1 MKINTRNNVLISSI
15 LLATTS
21 SLCCIVPVITIIGG
35 VAGVSSSFGWL
46 TPLRPYLIVATVLSL
61 GFAFYQAYKPRK
73 KDSCGCE
80 TGKKSFVQS
89 KTFVWII
96 ACLTIGLLTF
106 PYYSHIFFTQ
116 KQPKAT
122 QLSSTNDTVAYF
134 RVIGMTCTSCEEHVN
149 RVLLDEIGVVEA
161 KTSYEDSTTT
171 VIYDKTKVSLVKLMQ
186 SVNEKTDYKT
196 TP

>member
-1 MKINTRNNVLISSI
+1 MKINTRYNVLISSI

-116 KQPKAT
+116 KQPNAT
-122 QLSSTNDTVAYF
+122 QLSSTNDTVANF